1 MALENTLAPWLG
13 KTMKMIDNHIQ
24 DVFYE
29 MNINLTKIQWV
40 LLKKLNEKNG
50 VPQQELAFLT
60 GRDKTS
66 LTRLINTM
74 EKKSLV
80 ARIPSKSDRRINH
93 IHLTKKGAQLFKET
107 LPVMESFA
115 KSLQENIS
123 EKEIATTINV
133 IKKVQ
138 ENLIQKSAKSC
149 ISN

>member
-1 MALENTLAPWLG
+1 MDLEKTLAPWLG
-13 KTMKMIDNHIQ
+13 RTMKMIDNHIQ
-24 DVFYE
+24 DLFYE
-29 MNINLTKIQWV
+29 KNINLTKIQWV
-40 LLKKLNEKNG
+40 LLKKLEEKNG

-93 IHLTKKGAQLFKET
+93 IHLTKKGEELLKET
-107 LPVMESFA
+107 MPIMDSFVT
-115 KSLQENIS
+115 SLQENIS
-123 EKEIATTINV
+123 EKEIKDTINV

-138 ENLIQKSAKSC
+138 GNLIQKSTKGC
-149 ISN
+149 GSN